1 MKIFAA
7 LLRLLSRRK
16 ADEPDHFEKRLTS
29 LTAPQN
35 PRRPS
40 QTRVSPVLFRR
51 DLHHA

>member
-1 MKIFAA
+1 MKIIAA
-7 LLRLLSRRK
+7 LLSLFSRRK

-40 QTRVSPVLFRR
+40 PTKVSPVLFRR
-51 DLHHA
+51 ELHHA